1 MANGAELGT
10 GHVSIFATMKGFRST
25 VLKETQSAGEESSNL
40 FSRLFKGVGSKTG
53 NELGRNLKTS
63 FDGSTGDLGS
73 KAMGRLKSE
82 VSSAARSM
90 SSALLKQQD
99 AAGSVRVAQAKL
111 NEAVAKYGEG
121 SSQAIAA
128 SERLASAQRR
138 EQAASQ
144 TLTTAQE
151 RLKTA
156 KQAVAE
162 VKTGQVEAPK
172 TSLFTRAIDR
182 IRSSVKS
189 LDNEKIDNVTGNL
202 NRFSVK
208 WGVVAGIAQAGAQRI
223 MGLFSGMA
231 SSAMDAS
238 DSTDKFRSTLDF
250 ANIDNG
256 TIEKLIK
263 STQRYADLTV
273 YDIADIRNVTSQLAA
288 NGVKGY
294 GDLAEAAGNLNA
306 VAGGNADTFK
316 SVGMVLTQTAGAGK
330 LTTENWNQMADA
342 IPGASGK
349 LQEAMK
355 KNGAYT
361 GNFRDAMAKGQ
372 ITADEFNKAIM
383 DLGMTDAAKQAAQST
398 STFEGAIGNW
408 QAAVTGFGQSVLTAL
423 KPQLTG
429 AINFATDK
437 LSGFTSWFTKTWDSV
452 SGMVEKHQFAKA
464 FQTAFHIDDATMNRL
479 LDSFSGIRDGFK
491 QVIDAVSPVKST
503 FTGANSGFSLLN
515 RGLNGVSS
523 TLNLVRP
530 VLPILADLI
539 KTFER
544 LPQPVQTGIAA
555 TVLFGGQMRSVITPI
570 SGVVN
575 ILKTVTGGISSVSG
589 AIGGLIS
596 QRLSKTQALTGLAD
610 TLSDTASTAETAAG
624 GLGHTASN
632 VEKVGTK
639 ASGAAGKTGGLLSSI
654 GGFSPVGIAFGV
666 AAAGVGIALAGIADD
681 AEKTSKTVSD
691 YKAAL
696 SDGTSATTNFFNK
709 LKTGGEGALGFWDK
723 FNSGQSVLTNG
734 TLSTAAK
741 NAGISMDTVTQAVN
755 GSSSAMQTINDK
767 VGNLLNQM
775 TDSGSAAKVVK
786 GQVEKMRDGYKDTI
800 RAMVDYSTTAQGVN
814 SASSMVQSKFS
825 ELSTT
830 LKANGDDLSNNKGL
844 TDASSQAIQSA
855 TDSLMAN
862 VQQQLAYGKAN
873 GTMAQSTQAA
883 KNEIQQMRDQLMQTL
898 ESMGMSEQQAG
909 AYADKLGLIP
919 GNVGTKITENSAMT
933 KGEVEA
939 YLDTLNLTPK
949 QKNTVMSALTAQANG
964 DTNNL
969 HINYS
974 KLPKEVKSLLTADN
988 KDAVSKAKKA
998 HSDIDAVPKGHH
1010 TELTGGNK
1018 GVRDVVNG
1026 SCAAIKTVPGYHHTG
1041 FGGDRNGVNNASNGA
1056 KGAIYSVP
1064 GYHHTGFGGD
1074 HGGVSGASGGARG
1087 DIRSVPG
1094 YHHTGFGGDSGGI
1107 WSSASSASSAVRSV
1121 PQSHTTNFFANLV
1134 GNAWGKVKAAFGFS
1148 GGGLVHRASGGVVQ
1162 HLANGG
1168 PSGYVMGP
1176 GTTTSDS
1183 IPTMLSD
1190 QEYVMRAWAAKRI
1203 GIDNLNQMNKTG
1215 NIPVTWA
1222 PRSNQPVSKTV
1233 TVTTKID
1240 ARGTDPETVIDIW
1253 SSRTKAAADRW

>member
-25 VLKETQSAGEESSNL
+25 VLKETQSAGEQSSSL

-73 KAMGRLKSE
+73 KAMGKLKSE

-99 AAGSVRVAQAKL
+99 AAGAVRVAQTKL
-111 NEAVAKYGEG
+111 NEAIAKYGAG
-121 SSQAIAA
+121 SSQAVAA
-128 SERLASAQRR
+128 EEKLASAQRKS
-138 EQAASQ
+138 EAASEK
-144 TLTTAQE
+144 LTTAQD
-151 RLKTA
+151 RLKAA
-156 KQAVAE
+156 KQAVAD

-208 WGVVAGIAQAGAQRI
+208 WGVIAGIAAAGAQRI

-398 STFEGAIGNW
+398 TTFEGAIGNW

-479 LDSFSGIRDGFK
+479 LDSFSGIRGGVK
-491 QVIDAVSPVKST
+491 QVIDAVLPVKST
-503 FTGANSGFSLLN
+503 FTGANSGFSLLD

-575 ILKTVTGGISSVSG
+575 ILKTVTGGIGSVSG

-610 TLSDTASTAETAAG
+610 TLSNTAGSAESAAG
-624 GLGHTASN
+624 SLGHTAGK
-632 VEKVGTK
+632 VEQVGAK
-639 ASGAAGKTGGLLSSI
+639 ASGAAGKTGVLSSSV
-654 GGFSPVGIAFGV
+654 GGFS
-666 AAAGVGIALAGIADD
+666 AAGVMFGAAALGVTGYLATMSDQQEKSKATTDAFSQAMRGGAESTSAFWSSVQSGKTGDLGFIDKLSSFGKDSNLSALLRDTGTSLSTVQQAVEGNSGALKQLNDAAGSGITING
-681 AEKTSKTVSD
+681 T
-691 YKAAL
+691 YKA
-696 SDGTSATTNFFNK
+696 K
-709 LKTGGEGALGFWDK
+709 M
-723 FNSGQSVLTNG
+723 QSI
-734 TLSTAAK
+734 K
-741 NAGISMDTVTQAVN
+741 DTVA
-755 GSSSAMQTINDK
+755 GLRDSYKETIK
-767 VGNLLNQM
+767 
-775 TDSGSAAKVVK
+775 
-786 GQVEKMRDGYKDTI
+786 
-800 RAMVDYSTTAQGVN
+800 AMVDYSTTAQGVN

-830 LKANGDDLSNNKGL
+830 LKANGDDLSNNKSL

-883 KNEIQQMRDQLMQTL
+883 KNEIQQMRDQLTQTL
-898 ESMGMSEQQAG
+898 ESMGMSSDQAG

-919 GNVGTKITENSAMT
+919 GNVGTTITENSAMT

-949 QKNTVMSALTAQANG
+949 QKTTVMNALTAQANG

-988 KDAVSKAKKA
+988 KDAVGKAKKA

-1026 SCAAIKTVPGYHHTG
+1026 SCAAIAGVPGYHHTG
-1041 FGGDRNGVNNASNGA
+1041 FGGDQKGVNNASNGA
-1056 KGAIYSVP
+1056 IGSIYSVP
-1064 GYHHTGFGGD
+1064 GYHQTGFGGD
-1074 HGGVSGASGGARG
+1074 ASSVSRAASTASG
-1087 DIRSVPG
+1087 SV
-1094 YHHTGFGGDSGGI
+1094 
-1107 WSSASSASSAVRSV
+1107 ASV

-1134 GNAWGKVKAAFGFS
+1134 GGAWDNIKKFMASGAGHSWFS
-1148 GGGLVHRASGGVVQ
+1148 TGGSVHRATGGQ
-1162 HLANGG
+1162 IPGFADGGG
-1168 PSGYVMGP
+1168 PSGYVQGP
-1176 GTTTSDS
+1176 GTSTSDS
-1183 IPTMLSD
+1183 IHAMLSND
-1190 QEYVMRAWAAKRI
+1190 EFVVRAWAAKRI
-1203 GIDNLNQMNKTG
+1203 GIENLYRMNATGKLPGGAVISSTPVINQNFYITNKGVTNPYVNG
-1215 NIPVTWA
+1215 NIIGRTA
-1222 PRSNQPVSKTV
+1222 ASS
-1233 TVTTKID
+1233 
-1240 ARGTDPETVIDIW
+1240 ARTSLMGV
-1253 SSRTKAAADRW
+1253 